1 MTGAVASQPAQEVL
15 GVLRR
20 SHERLVGAISDMSV
34 EQAEGQSYDTEW
46 TIAQVASHLGSGA
59 DIFAL
64 ILEAGITGEP
74 APGLDKMQPIW
85 DCWNAKVPL
94 DQVRGC
100 VPADAALLDLVDAM
114 TSEQQAAWEL
124 DFFGAERT
132 LAGFLLM
139 RLAEHALHAWDIL
152 VVDEPRATLSADAA
166 GLIVDSLA
174 LLVHRVGR
182 SKAGPIDVDVT
193 TTDPARQFLLTVR
206 EDTADLA
213 AAPNS
218 DEQSGRSKL
227 QLSAEAFVR
236 LVYGR
241 LDPDHTPAAVIGHD
255 GLLPLLRAAF
265 PGV

>member
-34 EQAEGQSYDTEW
+34 EQAQAQSYDTEW
-46 TIAQVASHLGSGA
+46 TIAQVASHIGSGA

-64 ILEAGITGEP
+64 ILEAGSTGEP

-85 DCWNAKVPL
+85 DSWNAKGPL
-94 DQVRGC
+94 DQVRSC

-114 TSEQQAAWEL
+114 TNEQQAAWEL
-124 DFFGAERT
+124 DFFGAQRT
-132 LAGFLLM
+132 LTGFLLM
-139 RLAEHALHAWDIL
+139 RLAEHALHTWDIL
-152 VVDEPRATLSADAA
+152 VVDEPSATVSADAA
-166 GLIVDSLA
+166 GLIVDNLA
-174 LLVHRVGR
+174 FLVHRVGR
-182 SKAGPIDVDVT
+182 SKAGPIEVDVT
-193 TTDPARQFLLTVR
+193 TTDPDRRLLLTVR

-213 AAPNS
+213 AAPDS

-241 LDPDHTPAAVIGHD
+241 LDADHSPATVTADD

-265 PGV
+265 PGI